1 MAIVIRLS
9 KMGRRGES
17 RFRVVVK
24 EKRSKRD
31 GREIE
36 TLGWYVKTQKGQHSK
51 IDKEKAL
58 YWISKGAKSSKT
70 VSRLLET

>member
-36 TLGWYVKTQKGQHSK
+36 TLGWYIKTQKGEQK
-51 IDKEKAL
+51 EIDKERAL
-58 YWISKGAKSSKT
+58 YWINKGAKASIT
-70 VSRLLET
+70 VNRLLEA